1 MHPPGRRDRKPHRRR
16 LADHHRDLYDAAGLL
31 APAHVDRGGPRVPPL
46 RFPRQLGADGASA
59 LMLLPRL
66 GGRHGSR
73 RGPEVDLSTCSPPG
87 RPPRLRRRAADP
99 EVCRPTSPEF
109 ATLGRPSCAA
119 GAGRRGRRGRARPLA
134 SRRRPPAGPGTRRPP
149 APTSSRTHNRPDG
162 GTSCPMSPVRSRSRR
177 RQAVWPP
184 PGGEELHRVP
194 AKPGWLLSIPDAI
207 RPARGARPAA
217 PHPARHRAAL
227 RRRQG
232 ARRRAH
238 ADLRGRVRR
247 QPEDAS
253 RGRSSCSSSRSTAA
267 GPRSASRKE
276 RRARLVAELQKARL
290 TGVPFKV
297 PAETMSAK
305 LANLPRGSR

>member
-1 MHPPGRRDRKPHRRR
+1 MIRAFGGLASRRANELTSRPATERPPSPDPGSRGGGRRVCP
-16 LADHHRDLYDAAGLL
+16 DAA
-31 APAHVDRGGPRVPPL
+31 AAV
-46 RFPRQLGADGASA
+46 
-59 LMLLPRL
+59 

-73 RGPEVDLSTCSPPG
+73 RGREVDLSTCSPPG
-87 RPPRLRRRAADP
+87 RPTRLRRRAADP

-134 SRRRPPAGPGTRRPP
+134 SRRRPPAGPEPSAAGPDVKPDAQPARRGH
-149 APTSSRTHNRPDG
+149 RRVGQRVDF
-162 GTSCPMSPVRSRSRR
+162 SCPMSPARSRSRR
-177 RQAVWPP
+177 RQAVRPP

-194 AKPGWLLSIPDAI
+194 AKPRWLLSIPDAI

-217 PHPARHRAAL
+217 PHAARHRAAL

-267 GPRSASRKE
+267 GPPFASR
-276 RRARLVAELQKARL
+276 RRDARAWS
-290 TGVPFKV
+290 P
-297 PAETMSAK
+297 SS
-305 LANLPRGSR
+305 SRPG